1 MAEGTA
7 ALRAAAP
14 HWSLAGDQQLLDVLQ
29 NIHQR
34 IITRCNETTARLEL
48 MSKGLRDASV
58 NLQNVNNKFLA
69 LSNTQFVEC
78 RVYEDDAD
86 LAAPPPSKEPPQLS
100 ELSSDLSKLKQSLQ
114 ILEGYHE
121 PLHILRD
128 SDSDSDSDGG
138 DDRLV
143 LKPKDLYS
151 DRPLPYIIGSQA
163 WKNKWHAGLIQD
175 VSDSDSSTSK
185 VGEVEQF
192 SESEEE
198 QTDRQLEGD
207 YQPARKQSTG
217 SSSVQSDAVAVSVSP
232 VRPSPS
238 SVAAELARRLGGDAK
253 LPEREPVYIEPDTV
267 VRKLYKPQQTPSA
280 PIFSDEP
287 PPLDSDDDI
296 FAELHKPHQNQRSH
310 ADALFDFAPKGNSLE
325 EALFGRPPVAH
336 EQNESTSQPP
346 LFEDDLIPEVRP
358 PPEDA
363 ERDDNIKK
371 PVGGISLFGTN
382 KHAESIGAAILKRN
396 RRKSSRSGDESNTE
410 EVKEVKKVKE
420 VKAVTEVKKER
431 DIFDDLFAKSEKL
444 NKKSAKVDEVKPKD
458 VVKKKDAFS
467 DIFDDIDDIFSTD
480 IVNVPIKETKKNEKP
495 LFDDDDDLFAD
506 ISKAND
512 LGKSNVKIIEKGNF
526 RDDSQLKSEKNI
538 KDSKINVIKDIK
550 KESKSLFDSDS
561 EDGLFTNV
569 TKNKLKDK
577 VDQAEKPVEYKIS
590 DDIFGDDDDDSDGLF
605 ASSKTDLKEKL
616 TKSNTLNRASE
627 VSKTTLFDSDDESI
641 SNNSKITESIKD
653 TKNNT
658 DVIEKDDSSLFVPEI
673 KRFEKKLKES
683 KSINYSSDLFNSEK
697 KSNALDVIESINK
710 DIFSD
715 GDDLFKKSET
725 IKESKIE
732 TVHENVDGE
741 KPFSD
746 TKLTSK
752 DSVDENQGLVNT
764 PAFDDPS
771 DFEPKPP
778 EDGIFDKP
786 DTQTGYIL
794 RTTRIAA
801 DEENTITQ
809 QDKVYLMIDDELF
822 RTVPPIPKEKEH
834 EVDKNVYLHEDIPK
848 TDSPE
853 IFSTNVDKNDIF
865 SDIFDDVPPIF
876 EKPKEPKKSQNV
888 NALYGDDSDD
898 EALFFKKND
907 VISDEKPDFS
917 QSGERFGIFNDEPPA
932 LDVDFVQKPI
942 KNDSYTPSAVKPDD
956 FSPELDASNDIASKS
971 DDKEYKPVPKETQ
984 DTTDN
989 TSKEPKKIGKLKP
1002 MNFNI
1007 NVNTL
1012 LPGASP
1018 KKKQL
1023 EDTDGQTASNEEL
1036 HKTDKI
1042 EPKMVKSISFDDPEI
1057 LDNKLSKERPKIQVK
1072 RRPSTRRARKEAV
1085 RKSAIDLT
1093 DSSLD
1098 SSNDNSVKDDVKVVK
1113 TVYIL
1118 NDDDIFG
1125 DSSNQNDNSTEN
1137 KKKHLN
1143 IVDSDEELF
1152 KKEKDET
1159 DSKVTKDKGNESN
1172 DVLKL
1177 LQANAEK
1184 NSFLESDDDD
1194 LCRIKDAKLKEPKQ
1208 DDEIKEVQ
1216 NEKKTFLDSD
1226 DSDDLFKTNAKTKTT
1241 AVDVEKSNISDE
1253 NLFKKSENKNTKIFL
1268 DSDENDDL
1276 FTNKTT
1282 KIAPKPLK
1290 SNISSDEEDIF
1301 TNINKKGIETLG
1313 KVYQSDTQ
1321 ISTVKAATVEKEI
1334 HNVFDDFPPKP
1345 EPVVEEIV
1353 YVKPQEIK
1361 EVAKEKTVVKK
1372 SILDVSSDEDDLFKA
1387 KTKLTTKKDKSLF
1400 GDDDN
1405 DDDLFGANKVKEIKQ
1420 VTTPAPQPTKE
1431 AKPAE
1436 TVFIDPLSLFGD
1448 DE

>member
-1 MAEGTA
+1 MKATEKKLKIKKKPIDKSKKQQVAVVAQEIKFARLLSGNEKKTRDRVLRA
-7 ALRAAAP
+7 LKKWLLNCFEKNYEFKEDDFTRVWKGLFYAVWMSDKPLVQEDLCESIAGILDLFPPEQIQSAMLLARAGFKMLATEWFGIDQHRIDKFLMLVRRYLRGALRCVQRSG
-14 HWSLAGDQQLLDVLQ
+14 WSETACDHFAGMLAHKDGILALNTPLFARNAISMSLHVADCYLEEISKVSMGRVPPASLCVLLRPLVLYVC
-29 NIHQR
+29 HGPR
-34 IITRCNETTARLEL
+34 RRWPPPRAGCLPTSWLTETCSGNTGRG
-48 MSKGLRDASV
+48 SDASS
-58 NLQNVNNKFLA
+58 A
-69 LSNTQFVEC
+69 TT
-78 RVYEDDAD
+78 
-86 LAAPPPSKEPPQLS
+86 
-100 ELSSDLSKLKQSLQ
+100 KL
-114 ILEGYHE
+114 
-121 PLHILRD
+121 D
-128 SDSDSDSDGG
+128 
-138 DDRLV
+138 
-143 LKPKDLYS
+143 
-151 DRPLPYIIGSQA
+151 
-163 WKNKWHAGLIQD
+163 
-175 VSDSDSSTSK
+175 
-185 VGEVEQF
+185 
-192 SESEEE
+192 
-198 QTDRQLEGD
+198 
-207 YQPARKQSTG
+207 
-217 SSSVQSDAVAVSVSP
+217 
-232 VRPSPS
+232 
-238 SVAAELARRLGGDAK
+238 

-336 EQNESTSQPP
+336 NESTSQPP

-363 ERDDNIKK
+363 ERDGNIKK

-396 RRKSSRSGDESNTE
+396 Q
-410 EVKEVKKVKE
+410 VKEVKKVKE
-420 VKAVTEVKKER
+420 VKDVTEVKKER

-577 VDQAEKPVEYKIS
+577 VVQAEKPVEYKIS

-616 TKSNTLNRASE
+616 TKSNTLNRATE

-653 TKNNT
+653 TINNT
-658 DVIEKDDSSLFVPEI
+658 DVIEKDDNSIFVSEV
-673 KRFEKKLKES
+673 KRFEKELKDS
-683 KSINYSSDLFNSEK
+683 KSINDSSDLFNSEK

-725 IKESKIE
+725 IKESKIK
-732 TVHENVDGE
+732 TVHENFDGE

-764 PAFDDPS
+764 PAFDDPN

-778 EDGIFDKP
+778 EDRIFDNP
-786 DTQTGYIL
+786 DTQTGNIL

-801 DEENTITQ
+801 DEENTTINTTRQ
-809 QDKVYLMIDDELF
+809 SLFNDSDDELF

-834 EVDKNVYLHEDIPK
+834 EVDKNVYLYEDIPK

-942 KNDSYTPSAVKPDD
+942 KNDSYTPNAVKPDD
-956 FSPELDASNDIASKS
+956 FSPELDASDDIASKS

-1118 NDDDIFG
+1118 NDNDIFG

-1159 DSKVTKDKGNESN
+1159 DSKVTKD
-1172 DVLKL
+1172 
-1177 LQANAEK
+1177 NAEK

-1226 DSDDLFKTNAKTKTT
+1226 DSDDLFKTKTT
-1241 AVDVEKSNISDE
+1241 AVDAEKSNISDE